1 MKQLKR
7 SAATSPNRERAPARV
22 PVPTSLEPDA
32 AEIHRAN
39 PRLAAAGVGPPFT
52 TEVLWALP
60 PVTVSRALASLREA
74 GLLGD
79 GPAWTMHAAAARAV
93 GTQVQDALSAELKR
107 SRDLDR

>member
-1 MKQLKR
+1 
-7 SAATSPNRERAPARV
+7 
-22 PVPTSLEPDA
+22 
-32 AEIHRAN
+32 
-39 PRLAAAGVGPPFT
+39 
-52 TEVLWALP
+52 
-60 PVTVSRALASLREA
+60 VTVSRALASLREA